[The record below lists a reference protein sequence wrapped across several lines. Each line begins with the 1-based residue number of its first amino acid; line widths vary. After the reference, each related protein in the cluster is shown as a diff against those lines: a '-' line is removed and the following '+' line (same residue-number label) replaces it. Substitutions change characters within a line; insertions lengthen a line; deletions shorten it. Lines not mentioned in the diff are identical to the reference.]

1 MANKRP
7 VNRVSPKRR
16 PAAQRSAGA
25 RTTAD
30 DLRHGTT
37 GGIAARKAAARAA
50 GAAGRAPAPA
60 RPVRTRAPRPAGGF
74 WRTWRTALLC
84 GGAAVLLAAFAV
96 VGALRPGVDDA
107 NVAYVDNTATD
118 EVKAAAQHA
127 LSTIYGYNAADID
140 KFRENARAVMT
151 GTMLAEFDRDK
162 LLDTGI
168 DAIKQTKTDTKA
180 TADPVGVT
188 LLTGD
193 RAELLVNLAIVATKD
208 GVPAPLAAGPIVLR
222 MQKIDGH
229 WLASEIAD
237 S

>member
-7 VNRVSPKRR
+7 VNRVGPKRR
-16 PAAQRSAGA
+16 PPAQRAAGA
-25 RTTAD
+25 RTTAE

-37 GGIAARKAAARAA
+37 GGIAARKAAARSAA
-50 GAAGRAPAPA
+50 AERRAPAPE
-60 RPVRTRAPRPAGGF
+60 RPARTRAPRSGGGV
-74 WRTWRTALLC
+74 RSWRTALLC

-107 NVAYVDNTATD
+107 NLAYVDNTATD

-127 LSTIYGYNAADID
+127 LSTIYGYNAKDID
-140 KFRENARAVMT
+140 KFRDNARAVMT
-151 GTMLAEFDRDK
+151 GTMLAEFDKDK

-168 DAIKQTKTDTKA
+168 DAIKQTGTDTKA
-180 TADPVGVT
+180 TPDPIGVT

-208 GVPAPLAAGPIVLR
+208 GVPAPLASGPIVLR
-222 MQKIDGH
+222 MQKVDGR